1 MKLLK
6 YSKPAPVTES
16 WNQTSKTNQLY
27 ASYKKLDRQSL
38 PSIWVQSKCVI
49 TDRTTTT
56 LHRLLVV
63 PLTWEQFSQTGLPKM
78 AALLPSSWWESIIS
92 HWGRLTACC
101 ASPVAEGWKLA
112 EVSCQMLDNTHNHR
126 GQREISSLLSGSCW
140 RALLQTREHQS
151 HWQPGEKGFDHH
163 FVFSHC
169 GLFSLKLY
177 LTLIPTT
184 KYIFLSYKTTFFH
197 FLTA

>member
-1 MKLLK
+1 MDSLSPPPE
-6 YSKPAPVTES
+6 YSQSVS
-16 WNQTSKTNQLY
+16 SQ
-27 ASYKKLDRQSL
+27 QSL
-38 PSIWVQSKCVI
+38 WGCLHRSKI
-49 TDRTTTT
+49 NRKKRTTTT

-63 PLTWEQFSQTGLPKM
+63 PLTWQKFSQTGLPKM
-78 AALLPSSWWESIIS
+78 AASLLSSWCESIIS

-177 LTLIPTT
+177 LTL
-184 KYIFLSYKTTFFH
+184 YFFCLTRKLFFI

>member
-6 YSKPAPVTES
+6 YSKPAPVQEP
-16 WNQTSKTNQLY
+16 WNQTSKTNQLSV
-27 ASYKKLDRQSL
+27 SYKKLDGQSL
-38 PSIWVQSKCVI
+38 PSVWVQSKCVI
-49 TDRTTTT
+49 TDRCSKINRKKRTTTTT
-56 LHRLLVV
+56 LHQLLVV
-63 PLTWEQFSQTGLPKM
+63 PLTWQQFSQTGLPKM
-78 AALLPSSWWESIIS
+78 AASLLSSWCESIIS

-151 HWQPGEKGFDHH
+151 HGQPGEKGFDHH

-177 LTLIPTT
+177 LTRF
-184 KYIFLSYKTTFFH
+184 FLS
-197 FLTA
+197 